1 MSSACS
7 SRVEF
12 LGSGDEYVGISQSAT
27 NDLISGHPHRC
38 RDVIMQ
44 AESLSAQASTQPDT
58 PWSTLAPRP
67 AIVRAAAPHRTPI
80 YLTAFVVVPCYLLYS
95 MISASFSTNLP
106 IISSSLNIDIS
117 QAQWIIHTELI
128 VCCGFSAIVPKLS
141 ERLGLNRVFLAG
153 AFLFAVV
160 TFLMGFLGNS
170 YASILV
176 LRIISSIGLAMMLS
190 LANTMAYFM
199 SPRKDLSVVLTISNV
214 CTPIGQILSS
224 FLSGWIAYSSKWQY
238 IYILIGCLSAVH
250 AAYSVVLCPN
260 FPTTRGVKFDVV
272 GTLLMVASI
281 TLLIFSLSA
290 STVTVPWWGVT
301 ICFILAIVFFILF
314 VFWNKQ
320 WCKNP
325 LFPPTAFNKSVLLN
339 MSALCMISAFG
350 FGERFFL
357 PYTIV
362 IFYNYSRLSNG
373 GFLVIGGVLSIIFSP
388 LFSLSTKRVVSRL
401 MLMMLSLISL
411 LLVLIE
417 AFFLQESVA
426 LPIVFSNLCLICF
439 IGCLI
444 TVQTTAV
451 VNTPVM
457 YISTLGSLNSIML
470 NFGHSLGVTTAVT
483 TQNVVAKLGGVSNTN
498 LPNWDADPGAR
509 TAYGL
514 SLTFGILSCIS
525 FSITLFL
532 LAIFMGVLKSD
543 RGKLGFSERRLS
555 KTKHFSENINNNGE
569 MIEVQ
574 ESSIAFTSQQV
585 IASLFQPKFI

>member
-1 MSSACS
+1 MNSAFS
-7 SRVEF
+7 PREEF

-27 NDLISGHPHRC
+27 NDLISGHPNRHRE
-38 RDVIMQ
+38 VIMQ
-44 AESLSAQASTQPDT
+44 AESLSAQANAQPNV
-58 PWSTLAPRP
+58 PWSTLIPRP
-67 AIVRAAAPHRTPI
+67 AIVKAVVPHHAPI
-80 YLTAFVVVPCYLLYS
+80 YLTVLVVAPCYLLYS
-95 MISASFSTNLP
+95 MISTSFSTNLP
-106 IISSSLNIDIS
+106 IISSSLNVNIS

-141 ERLGLNRVFLAG
+141 ERLGLNKVFLVG
-153 AFLFAVV
+153 TFLFALV
-160 TFLMGFLGNS
+160 TFLMGFLGIH
-170 YASILV
+170 YASVLI

-190 LANTMAYFM
+190 LANTIAYFM
-199 SPRKDLSVVLTISNV
+199 SPRKDLNVVLTISNI

-238 IYILIGCLSAVH
+238 MYILIGCLSAVH
-250 AAYSVVLCPN
+250 AIYSVVLCPD
-260 FPTTRGVKFDVV
+260 FPATRGVKFDAV
-272 GTLLMVASI
+272 GILLMVTSI

-290 STVTVPWWGVT
+290 STVSVPWWGVT
-301 ICFILAIVFFILF
+301 ICFILAVLLFILF
-314 VFWNKQ
+314 IFWNKQ

-362 IFYNYSRLSNG
+362 IFYGYSRLSNG
-373 GFLVIGGVLSIIFSP
+373 GFLVIGGILSIIFSP

-401 MLMMLSLISL
+401 MLMILSIISL
-411 LLVLIE
+411 LLILIE

-439 IGCLI
+439 VGCLI

-451 VNTPVM
+451 VNTPAV
-457 YISTLGSLNSIML
+457 YIPILGSLNSIML
-470 NFGHSLGVTTAVT
+470 NFGHSLGVTMAVT

-498 LPNWDADPGAR
+498 LPNWDADPNAK

-525 FSITLFL
+525 FSIALFL
-532 LAIFMGVLKSD
+532 LAIFMGVLKND

-569 MIEVQ
+569 MVEVQ
-574 ESSIAFTSQQV
+574 EYSTAFTSQQA